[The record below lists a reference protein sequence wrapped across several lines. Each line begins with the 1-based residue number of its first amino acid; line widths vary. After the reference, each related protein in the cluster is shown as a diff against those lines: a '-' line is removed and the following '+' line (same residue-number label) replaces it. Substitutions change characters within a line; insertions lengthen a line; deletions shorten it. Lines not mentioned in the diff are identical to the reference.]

1 MSDAAPS
8 LRGDGRRRVGTMR
21 DKRGGG
27 AMGALWRIVAFI
39 LLTVVT
45 QVGGIAMLIS
55 WAVMK
60 RLGQYA
66 HGWRRRAE
74 VVAAFLASYI
84 LLTAFVVPP
93 LAWLG
98 GRVPLDCG
106 FGSQSYAAANTLYCA
121 LNRNYVDQRMKT
133 VVEQLSQHMQT
144 AHPGTITLYLDG
156 NFPFFDGFPLI
167 PHLSHSDGRKLDLAF
182 YYTDPAGQ
190 YVPGVTKS
198 PIGYWAFEE
207 PAGGA
212 DACGGKAGWLRWNMA
227 WFRPFLADMKLDE
240 ERTRAA
246 INWLSTS
253 GQQLGVEK
261 MYLEPHL
268 ASRLGAGS
276 GLIRFQGCKAA
287 RHDDHVHLQVSR

>member
-1 MSDAAPS
+1 M
-8 LRGDGRRRVGTMR
+8 GVIWRV
-21 DKRGGG
+21 
-27 AMGALWRIVAFI
+27 VAFI

-55 WAVMK
+55 SLMLR

-74 VVAAFLASYI
+74 IVAAFFASYV

-106 FGSQSYAAANTLYCA
+106 FGSENYAAANTLYCA
-121 LNRNYVDQRMKT
+121 LNRNYVEPRVKT
-133 VVEQLSQHMQT
+133 AVERLSQHMQQ
-144 AHPGTITLYLDG
+144 AYPGTITLYLDG

-190 YVPGVTKS
+190 YVPGGHPS
-198 PIGYWAFEE
+198 PVGYWAFER
-207 PAGGA
+207 PADGRG
-212 DACGGKAGWLRWNMA
+212 ACGGRGGWLRWDVS

-246 INWLSTS
+246 INWLTTS
-253 GQQLGVEK
+253 GREFGVEK
-261 MYLEPHL
+261 LYVEPHL
-268 ASRLGAGS
+268 SARLGVGS
-276 GLIRFQGCKAA
+276 PLIHFQGCRAA
-287 RHDDHVHLQVSR
+287 RHDDHVHFQVSR